1 MNGEYNG
8 ELLADS
14 KASKVA
20 KFLRKIISEYVH
32 TNEDII
38 SREIVGYNMI
48 HKMLDIFVPIV
59 LEDEIKIN
67 KGYEGKIY
75 SLISSN
81 YRLICKDSIKDGKQ
95 SKEYYKLL
103 LVTDF
108 ICGMTDSYALSTYK
122 TLNAINI

>member
-1 MNGEYNG
+1 MNGVYNG

-20 KFLRKIISEYVH
+20 MFLRKIISDYVH

-67 KGYEGKIY
+67 KDYEGKIY

-81 YRLICKDSIKDGKQ
+81 YRLICEDSIKGGKQ

-122 TLNAINI
+122 TLNGINI